1 MDLSLCRDAAT
12 WDSLV
17 ASHPFG
23 HPLQCW
29 GWGEVKAAT
38 GWQADRIALYDGGS
52 LRAAAQVLTRR
63 FPGLP
68 VTMTYVPRGP
78 VVSPT
83 DSEAL
88 RALAGALKEHGRRRR
103 SLFCKVDPAWTPSGG
118 EDELGACGFVRS
130 NDAVQVTDT
139 YTIDLGRTEEEILAD
154 MRSKTRQYIRKAER
168 EDTEIRRDVTGEYLS
183 ACYQVYEETSRR
195 ASFGLHPR
203 EYYQSLFDNYLAD
216 RQYLYVAI
224 RHGEVLSF
232 LWMVCAGPFAVEF
245 YGGVSDA
252 GQEWKS
258 NYLLKWQAI
267 REMKAAGYQ
276 VYDLNGRVNEG
287 IAQFKQGFGPAAT
300 SWIGPYDAVYRPVL
314 YSAWTRGL
322 PLARRLTRR
331 SGGRRGSDGTS
342 LMAGV
347 T

>member
-1 MDLSLCRDAAT
+1 MDLSVCRDAAT

-38 GWQADRIALYDGGS
+38 GWRADRLTLYDGS
-52 LRAAAQVLTRR
+52 TLRAAAQVLTRR

-83 DSEAL
+83 DTDAL
-88 RALAGALKEHGRRRR
+88 RALAAALKEHGRRQR
-103 SLFCKVDPAWTPSGG
+103 SLFCKVDPAWPSTG
-118 EDELGACGFVRS
+118 ETEHLGSAGFVRS
-130 NDAVQVTDT
+130 SESVQVSDT
-139 YTIDLGRTEEEILAD
+139 YTIDLSQSEDEILAG

-168 EDTEIRRDVTGEYLS
+168 EETDIRRDLTGEYLP
-183 ACYQVYEETSRR
+183 ACYRVYEETARR
-195 ASFGLHPR
+195 AGFGLHPLD
-203 EYYQSLFDNYLAD
+203 YYQNLFRSYLPD

-224 RHGEVLSF
+224 RHGDVLSF
-232 LWMVCAGPFAVEF
+232 LWMVCAGPVAVEF
-245 YGGVSDA
+245 YGGVGEA

-267 REMKAAGYQ
+267 REMRAAGYR

-287 IAQFKQGFGPAAT
+287 IAQFKQGFGPVST
-300 SWIGPYDAVYRPVL
+300 SWVGPYDAVYHPVL
-314 YSAWTRGL
+314 YSAWKRGL
-322 PLARRLTRR
+322 PLARRLTRQA
-331 SGGRRGSDGTS
+331 GGRSLAGGTS
-342 LMAGV
+342 LGASV

>member
-1 MDLSLCRDAAT
+1 MDLSLCRDATT

-38 GWQADRIALYDGGS
+38 GWQADRLALYDSGN

-78 VVSPT
+78 VVSPSDT
-83 DSEAL
+83 DAL
-88 RALAGALKEHGRRRR
+88 RALARALKEHGRRRR
-103 SLFCKVDPAWTPSGG
+103 SLFCKVDPAWTSTG
-118 EDELGACGFVRS
+118 DEERLGAAGFVKS
-130 NDAVQVTDT
+130 GETVQVTDT
-139 YTIDLGRTEEEILAD
+139 YTIDLRQSEDEILAG

-168 EDTEIRRDVTGEYLS
+168 EETAIVRDISGEYLS
-183 ACYQVYEETSRR
+183 ACYQVYEETARR
-195 ASFGLHPR
+195 AGFGLHPR
-203 EYYQSLFDNYLAD
+203 DYYETLFRSYLAD

-224 RHGEVLSF
+224 RQGEVLSF

-245 YGGVSDA
+245 YGGVSNA

-258 NYLLKWQAI
+258 NYLLKWHAI
-267 REMKAAGYQ
+267 REMKATGYQ

-287 IAQFKQGFGPAAT
+287 IAQFKQGFGPATT
-300 SWIGPYDAVYRPVL
+300 SWVGPYDAVYHSVL
-314 YSAWTRGL
+314 YSAWKRGL
-322 PLARRLTRR
+322 PLARRLARR
-331 SGGRRGSDGTS
+331 SGGSQVADGTS
-342 LMAGV
+342 LGAGV